1 MSCDTA
7 FIRINRPADDVF
19 AFMSDPTRMSLW
31 SFGTWRTEIDATGLV
46 HGTSIRDGAAIYV
59 RIEAHISQKLIDY
72 HVGKTPEALSPRI
85 FVRVLPAE
93 VFGDTRGAGLVMT
106 VLRTAGMNDARWA
119 SLQATHRVELDII
132 KSALE
137 TGFDHRS
144 S

>member
-1 MSCDTA
+1 
-7 FIRINRPADDVF
+7 
-19 AFMSDPTRMSLW
+19 MSDPARMNLW

-46 HGTSIRDGAAIYV
+46 YGRSIRDGAAIYV
-59 RIEAHISQKLIDY
+59 RVEAHMDQNLIDY
-72 HVGKTPEALSPRI
+72 HVGKTPEALLPRI
-85 FVRVLPAE
+85 FVRVLPEE
-93 VFGDTRGAGLVMT
+93 VFGDTRGAGLAMT
-106 VLRTAGMNDARWA
+106 VLRAADMNDARWA